1 MRMLGGWFGY
11 CIPSLG
17 SVLCRSAQD
26 VKTEAGNISAATSR
40 MLRNRLQRRLLH
52 HILIGAGSVGLI
64 IVFMRLFPQR
74 DFISQVSIATAYAA
88 LFLTVA
94 TLLLGP
100 FKVLRRKPNPISTD
114 LRRDLGIW
122 AGISALLHTAVGLN
136 VHLRGKMWLY
146 FVDTHHHLR
155 RGAFWFWNF
164 NRVFPALRVP
174 LF

>member
-11 CIPSLG
+11 CIPSLR

-26 VKTEAGNISAATSR
+26 VGTEAGNISAATSR

-64 IVFMRLFPQR
+64 IVFMRLFPKR
-74 DFISQVSIATAYAA
+74 DFISLVSIATAYEA
-88 LFLTVA
+88 LFLTAA

-114 LRRDLGIW
+114 LRRYLGIW
-122 AGISALLHTAVGLN
+122 AGISALLHTSAGLHAHLPRKLWLSFLHPPP
-136 VHLRGKMWLY
+136 HLR
-146 FVDTHHHLR
+146 
-155 RGAFWFWNF
+155 
-164 NRVFPALRVP
+164 P
-174 LF
+174 LPF